1 MINTINLI
9 IGISIIV
16 LNLIP
21 LFTNQKY
28 FKITIPISLLIG
40 AIRVLFMS

>member
-1 MINTINLI
+1 MIDLNNIIFGIFLI
-9 IGISIIV
+9 I

-28 FKITIPISLLIG
+28 FKITVPLSLLIG
-40 AIRVLFMS
+40 AIKVLFLN